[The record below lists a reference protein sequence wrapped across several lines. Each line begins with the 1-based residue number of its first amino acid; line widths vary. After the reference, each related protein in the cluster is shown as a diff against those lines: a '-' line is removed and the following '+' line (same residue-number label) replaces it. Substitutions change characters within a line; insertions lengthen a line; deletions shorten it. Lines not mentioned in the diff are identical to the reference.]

1 VRILI
6 YGAGALGQAVGC
18 LLAAGGHRVDLILR
32 ERFRQAIRTD
42 GLAVTGI
49 FGEYRIASETIDL
62 YTDIESVLAE
72 SYDFAIIT
80 TKSYDTAVAIA
91 DLDRIVDQTFTAVTM
106 QNGCGNLELI
116 VDHFGLQRSIGA
128 RVITGF
134 EIQHPGLVKITVT
147 ADDVH
152 IGGYREGKVPDT
164 AKQLAKAINDSGLPC
179 QATGYVRRDLF
190 AKLLYNSALNP
201 LGAILGVHY
210 GALGDDPDT
219 RLIMDRVID
228 EAFCVIEAMGETTPW
243 RTAEQ
248 YRAFFYSTQLPI
260 TYEHRP
266 SMLQDIEN
274 SKPTEIDA
282 FTGYLSEQG
291 RKYNVSTPYCD
302 LLSGLVRFKERQ
314 VQKKERV
321 MNIE

>member
-1 VRILI
+1 MRILI

-18 LLAAGGHRVDLILR
+18 MLAAGGNRVDLILR
-32 ERFRQAIRTD
+32 ERFQQAIRND
-42 GLAVTGI
+42 GLAVAGI
-49 FGEYRIASETIDL
+49 FGEYRVAAAAIGL
-62 YTDIESVLAE
+62 YTDIEDVVAK
-72 SYDFAIIT
+72 SYDFAIVT
-80 TKSYDTAVAIA
+80 TKSYDTSVAVAA
-91 DLDRIVDQTFTAVTM
+91 LSRIVDQTFAAVSM

-116 VDHFGLQRSIGA
+116 LDHFGPNRTLAA

-134 EIQHPGLVKITVT
+134 EIPHPGLVKITVT

-152 IGGYREGKVPDT
+152 VGGYPAGEIPSSAQR
-164 AKQLAKAINDSGLPC
+164 LAKAINDAGLPC

-219 RLIMDRVID
+219 RQIMDRVID
-228 EAFCVIEAMGETTPW
+228 ETFEVIEAMGETTPW
-243 RTAEQ
+243 RSAEE
-248 YRAFFYSTQLPI
+248 YRVFFYSTQLPV

-274 SKPTEIDA
+274 SKPTEVAA
-282 FTGYLSEQG
+282 FTGYISAQG
-291 RKYNVSTPYCD
+291 RRYKVETPNCD

-314 VQKKERV
+314 AGQKS
-321 MNIE
+321 